1 MISVIELDDHQLFID
16 GIVNSFL
23 NDPEISIAGF
33 ALDGNSGMNLMQQQQ
48 PGVVLLD
55 IDFSKTREN
64 GLDIL
69 KSIHKLP
76 VQPKVIVLTGYCD
89 VSLVDSLKN
98 EGASGFLLKN
108 VGLDQLRQT
117 IIDVYNGEVVFRY
130 DTQII
135 ATHKNP
141 DFSTQP
147 VLSDRAVEIIKLL
160 SQGLVVKEIAQKL
173 GIAETTVND
182 HLERTKRK
190 LDAKNNVELVF
201 LSSKAGWI

>member
-1 MISVIELDDHQLFID
+1 MISVIVLDDHQLFID

-23 NDPEISIAGF
+23 NDPLIAITGF
-33 ALDGNSGMNLMQQQQ
+33 ALDGNLGMRLILEQQ
-48 PGVVLLD
+48 PDVALLD
-55 IDFSKTREN
+55 IDFSKSREN

-76 VQPKVIVLTGYCD
+76 VQPKVIVLTGHCD
-89 VSLVDSLKN
+89 TSLVDSIKN

-108 VGLDQLRQT
+108 VGLHLLRQT

-135 ATHKNP
+135 STHKNP
-141 DFSTQP
+141 DLTIQP
-147 VLSDRAVEIIKLL
+147 ILSDRAIEIIKLL
-160 SQGLVVKEIAQKL
+160 SQGLVVKEISQKL

-182 HLERTKRK
+182 HLDRAKRK
-190 LDAKNNVELVF
+190 VDAKNNVELVF
-201 LSSKAGWI
+201 LTSKAGWI

>member
-1 MISVIELDDHQLFID
+1 MSKFW
-16 GIVNSFL
+16 
-23 NDPEISIAGF
+23 
-33 ALDGNSGMNLMQQQQ
+33 
-48 PGVVLLD
+48 GVV
-55 IDFSKTREN
+55 
-64 GLDIL
+64 
-69 KSIHKLP
+69 H
-76 VQPKVIVLTGYCD
+76 
-89 VSLVDSLKN
+89 
-98 EGASGFLLKN
+98 
-108 VGLDQLRQT
+108 
-117 IIDVYNGEVVFRY
+117 GEVVFRY

-201 LSSKAGWI
+201 LSSKAGWIYLFI